1 MPLGLFNRGVITTM
15 KVIAGFVTIRLRWLL
30 NTEKTVTH
38 CLLFIL
44 NQSICIT
51 YFCTGRY
58 SQSHHKFTNRY
69 FIYWPIKSLTTNHLT
84 LKMASAQVAEKSVT
98 KDSPSQEF
106 NHPDDQILKVIYYCI
121 KVGGGYE
128 APSSPSFIKGIKFR
142 IWRFDLMVSAP
153 ILQMQNG
160 DYLLNWISCLP
171 ARTHEQAKCTMSIS
185 RW

>member
-1 MPLGLFNRGVITTM
+1 MEDCQPADVFTENPIYMPLGLFNRGVITTM

-121 KVGGGYE
+121 KVGGGVW
-128 APSSPSFIKGIKFR
+128 SPLLSQLPLPMYQRIKQIF
-142 IWRFDLMVSAP
+142 
-153 ILQMQNG
+153 
-160 DYLLNWISCLP
+160 
-171 ARTHEQAKCTMSIS
+171 
-185 RW
+185 